1 MANGSIFFGGSANP
15 ELARKVA
22 AELGIPMG
30 RSRVERFPDGEVS
43 VQLEESVRRKEVFV
57 LQPTSPSVD
66 QNLVELLVFADA
78 ARRSAAD
85 RVTAIIPY
93 FGYARSDRRHGRREP
108 IAARM
113 VGDVLQAVGIRQVV
127 TLDLHTDQVEGFFNI
142 PVEHLSAVG
151 VLAEE
156 FRGRL
161 PADAVV
167 VAPDEGRVPMATRYA
182 ESLGLPLVALQKRR
196 ESGSKARI
204 TGMAGEVSGRS
215 CLLVDDMI
223 STGGTLVA
231 AMDALLA
238 AGARPDIRI
247 AVTHGLLLADA
258 RELLDRE
265 ELLELVVT
273 DTVPQH
279 HTDWEKL
286 RVRTVATV
294 IAAALQELMVGS
306 PSSHPLPPPP
316 HPALR

>member
-1 MANGSIFFGGSANP
+1 MANGSIFFGGSANQG
-15 ELARKVA
+15 LAHKVA

-43 VQLEESVRRKEVFV
+43 VQLEDSVRRKEVFV
-57 LQPTSPSVD
+57 LQPTSPPVD

-85 RVTAIIPY
+85 RVTAVIPY

-113 VGDVLQAVGIRQVV
+113 VGDVLQAVGIRQIV
-127 TLDLHTDQVEGFFNI
+127 TVDLHTDQVEGFFNV
-142 PVEHLSAVG
+142 PVEHLSAVE
-151 VLAEE
+151 VLTNE

-161 PADAVV
+161 PDNAVV

-204 TGMAGEVSGRS
+204 TGIAGEVSGRS
-215 CLLVDDMI
+215 CLLVDDMV

-231 AMDALLA
+231 AMNALLA

-247 AVTHGLLLADA
+247 AVTHGLLIGKA
-258 RELLDRE
+258 RELLDRQ
-265 ELLELVVT
+265 ELVELAVT
-273 DTVPQH
+273 DTVAPG

-286 RVRTVATV
+286 RVRSVAPV
-294 IAAALQELMVGS
+294 ITAALKELMVGAGLN
-306 PSSHPLPPPP
+306 PSIASLRH
-316 HPALR
+316 ALR